1 MMNLRIYQVTALEV
15 PVVYNKGGDN
25 DPNGRL
31 FVLKNNVPL
40 VKKIRQNFYACR
52 KFLAG
57 ETLATGEWRDGII
70 PTLRHLKVMPF
81 EDFMDAFPN
90 FNAYPSIIHSIR
102 KGYEM
107 MEDLDDQQGMKAEFI
122 ISYNMIKDI
131 IMDEN
136 PDYWTAIMP
145 NELLRPLVIRANV
158 GETIE
163 IHLENELDVPVGM
176 HIQIDGYDVHN
187 SDGTMINGNGTSFAE
202 RKTDAEGNGFHKY
215 IFEANKEGVFSI
227 NDMVN
232 ISGGQKGT
240 NVHGLFG
247 AFIVEPAE
255 SWWRHSE
262 NGAPTTDG
270 LYVDIMLQDVP
281 KVHEWD
287 FENETFV
294 GEEYT
299 DIPQHSS
306 FREYVV
312 FFHDEVEGKSIY
324 GHGDDHH
331 PCPDEHAPLNEHVE
345 VLNEEEHPEM
355 EMTEELKINEAL
367 GEKGA
372 ELMALSLRSEPL
384 HNKVP
389 HHLLEM
395 AAMCDENGSLVNP
408 HIQPKII
415 YYHKHT
421 GIELQAFD
429 DVHENCI
436 GRKFIFKIDNEWLN
450 GEEQHHSSWL
460 FGDPDTPLLRAYR
473 GDPARIRLV
482 QGGVKETH
490 VFHLHVHQWRAI
502 LGDANS
508 PLLDSITVGP
518 QGAMTIEPL
527 YGAGSR
533 QHTPGDSIWHCHL
546 YPHFHHGMWGIWRT
560 HDKLEKGFWNP
571 TGEKNEFRVYPD
583 GTFIPPLQPLPGN
596 LPPEPTELNPGW
608 PLFMPGIAG
617 HKSPSPPGNPR
628 RDLTIN
634 KHGDTLGLSATNEES
649 NNMIPE
655 NHRFPGEWFTP
666 IGPRREA
673 DKVFDVV
680 VVSSK
685 VNYFDESGT
694 TWYDKDGHYY
704 LLRSEYEKYKDEI
717 DNGTYQPEPLFIRA
731 NKGDIVLLKLENL
744 LRDTAGN
751 HYNTGQINVDCGMH
765 VHLVKFDVV
774 AGDGGSSGW
783 NYISG
788 AMTSTNGLGLKGTHE
803 YRWYADEEFGTI
815 FFHDHLLAD
824 YRQKRGLFAALII
837 EPEGADYLNPK
848 DLRDHIEFGAKAVIR
863 YKNEDGEDVYF
874 REFCIGIGDQIPLFK
889 DSEEENNI
897 ALNAP
902 GVDSMEDPGAM
913 GVNYRCHPLAE
924 MNPPDWNPT
933 NWFREKYFES
943 DDYCKTDLHTPIW
956 EAYPGDDIRIRIID
970 GSHEEQH
977 SFMINGF
984 RWNQYWTDNQSTWR
998 NQQTMGVSEAFTI
1011 TLDTQIQK
1019 HKPGDYLW
1027 QFASMDDMWLGC
1039 WGYLR
1044 LHLKECNNLSFLP
1057 SNDTPNFDETI
1068 GSPSANIRRFTVWAK
1083 QQTISYSPHFA
1094 DENGLV
1100 YQLVEAD
1107 GVPIYSGSSE
1117 TDIMNMP
1124 VEEPLVLRCREG
1136 EWIEVTVVNKIETG
1150 TVIMPEASP
1159 PKLPIENDMERTVS
1173 SKISMHAN
1181 LVSYDIQSSDGS
1193 YVGFNEDST
1202 IEPGA
1207 SKTYKWFADSEGISY
1222 LQDLADIRNH
1232 RHHGLVG
1239 ALIIHSPYEIP
1250 FSKNQDVEQWH
1261 GVETFVLSPGGSF
1274 IKDFVLILQDGLS
1287 LESLAT
1293 KVPVQWGVESLSD
1306 PEDLGQKAFNYKTNF
1321 LRDKKGEMLEIE
1333 NERSINGLTN
1343 LPYYNALPN
1352 RFENPQVLFKVVSG
1366 DLVRI
1371 HLVGAADRPRNHV
1384 FTLHGHN
1391 WNEIET
1397 IGNIGLIPKVGC
1409 LNGVST
1415 GYSRTIEFIAND
1427 PGIYLFRT
1435 GVLKWAIFQG
1445 LWGFLEV
1452 AEIPETIT

>member
-1 MMNLRIYQVTALEV
+1 MSALEV
-15 PVVYNKGGDN
+15 PIVYNNGGDN

-40 VKKIRQNFYACR
+40 VKKIKQDFYACR

-57 ETLATGEWRDGII
+57 ETLETGDWKDGII
-70 PTLRHLKVMPF
+70 PTLKHLKEMPSD
-81 EDFMDAFPN
+81 EFMSTFPRLS
-90 FNAYPSIIHSIR
+90 AYPSIIHSIR
-102 KGYEM
+102 RGYKMIE
-107 MEDLDDQQGMKAEFI
+107 ELDVQQGKKAEFI
-122 ISYNMIKDI
+122 ISYKMIKNI
-131 IMDEN
+131 IIDEN

-145 NELLRPLVIRANV
+145 NEIIRPLAIRANL

-176 HIQIDGYDVHN
+176 HIQIDGYNVHD
-187 SDGTMINGNGTSFAE
+187 SDGTMINGNGKSFA
-202 RKTDAEGNGFHKY
+202 GVNGYHKY
-215 IFEANKEGVFSI
+215 VFEANKEGVFSI

-232 ISGGQKGT
+232 VSGGQKGT

-247 AFIVEPAE
+247 AFIVEPAQ

-262 NGAPTTDG
+262 NGDTTADG
-270 LYVDIMLQDVP
+270 LYVDVMLQDVP

-294 GEEYT
+294 GQEYT

-312 FFHDEVEGKSIY
+312 FFHDEIEGKSIY
-324 GHGDDHH
+324 GHGDHNNCH
-331 PCPDEHAPLNEHVE
+331 GENEPESNHEEMNQAEHRHE
-345 VLNEEEHPEM
+345 
-355 EMTEELKINEAL
+355 EMTEKMKISEIL

-384 HNKVP
+384 NNKVP
-389 HHLLEM
+389 HYLLEM
-395 AAMCDENGSLVNP
+395 AAMCDNDGKPINDYIQP
-408 HIQPKII
+408 HIV
-415 YYHKHT
+415 YYHKHE
-421 GIELQAFD
+421 GIELHNFD
-429 DVHENCI
+429 GISENCI
-436 GRKFIFKIDNEWLN
+436 GRKFIFKIDNEWFN

-460 FGDPDTPLLRAYR
+460 FGDPDTPILRAYR

-502 LGDANS
+502 LGDVNS
-508 PLLDSITVGP
+508 PLIDSITIGP

-560 HDKLEKGFWNP
+560 HDKLEQGTWNP
-571 TGEKNEFRVYPD
+571 TGEKDEIRIYPD

-596 LPPEPTELNPGW
+596 IPPEPTILKPGW

-628 RDLTIN
+628 RELEDEQ
-634 KHGDTLGLSATNEES
+634 GVALGLNPTTEES
-649 NNMIPE
+649 RNMIPDG
-655 NHRFPGEWFTP
+655 HKFPGEWFTP

-685 VNYFDESGT
+685 VTYYDESGT

-704 LLRSEYEKYKDEI
+704 LLRSEYEEHKEKIE
-717 DNGTYQPEPLFIRA
+717 NGTYQPEPLFIRA

-744 LRDTAGN
+744 ISDTAGN

-765 VHLVKFDVV
+765 VHLVKFDVI

-788 AMTSTNGLGLKGTHE
+788 AMTSTNELGLKGTHE

-837 EPEGADYLNPK
+837 EPEGADYLNPA

-863 YKNEDGEDVYF
+863 YKNGKGEYIYF

-897 ALNAP
+897 ALNSP

-913 GVNYRCHPLAE
+913 GVNYRCQPLAE
-924 MNPPDWNPT
+924 RKPQKWNPA
-933 NWFREKYFES
+933 NWFREKDANAE
-943 DDYCKTDLHTPIW
+943 DYCKTALQTPIW
-956 EAYPGDDIRIRIID
+956 EVYPGDDIRIRIID

-984 RWNQYWTDNQSTWR
+984 RWNQYWTDKESPWR

-1027 QFASMDDMWLGC
+1027 QFSSMDDMWLGC

-1044 LHLKECNNLSFLP
+1044 LHKEECDNLNFLP
-1057 SNDTPNFDETI
+1057 SNKKPNFDETI
-1068 GSPSANIRRFTVWAK
+1068 GNPSANIRKFKVWAK
-1083 QQTISYSPHFA
+1083 QQIISYSPDFT
-1094 DENGLV
+1094 DSNGLV
-1100 YQLVEAD
+1100 YQLIEVD
-1107 GVPIYSGSSE
+1107 GKPIYPTLSE
-1117 TDIMNMP
+1117 EDIRKMP
-1124 VEEPLVLRCREG
+1124 VEAPLVLRCHAG
-1136 EWIEVTVVNKIETG
+1136 EWIEVTVMNKIEKG
-1150 TVIMPEASP
+1150 KVIKSEAVP
-1159 PKLPIENDMERTVS
+1159 PKLPIENEMERTIS
-1173 SKISMHAN
+1173 SSISIHAN

-1193 YVGFNEDST
+1193 CVGYNEDST
-1202 IEPGA
+1202 IGPGEK
-1207 SKTYKWFADSEGISY
+1207 KTYKWFADSEGVSY
-1222 LQDLADIRNH
+1222 LQDMADIRNH

-1239 ALIIHSPYEIP
+1239 ALIIHSPDEIP
-1250 FSKNQDVEQWH
+1250 YASNKVEEQWH
-1261 GVETFVLSPGGSF
+1261 GVEALVHSFRRKF
-1274 IKDFVLILQDGLS
+1274 IKDFALILQDGLS
-1287 LESLAT
+1287 LEASTIKL
-1293 KVPVQWGVESLSD
+1293 PLLWGVESLSD
-1306 PEDLGQKAFNYKTNF
+1306 PEDLGLKAFNYKARLF
-1321 LRDKKGEMLEIE
+1321 KDRQGELIEIE
-1333 NERSINGLTN
+1333 KNKFSGNRSVNQSRLVSILDG
-1343 LPYYNALPN
+1343 LPN
-1352 RFENPQVLFKVVSG
+1352 QMENPDVLFKVKRG

-1371 HLVGAADRPRNHV
+1371 HLIGASDRPRNHV
-1384 FTLHGHN
+1384 FTIHGHN
-1391 WNEIET
+1391 WKEIET
-1397 IGNIGLIPKVGC
+1397 SGNPSFIPKVGC

-1415 GYSRTIEFIAND
+1415 GYTRTIEFTAND

-1445 LWGFLEV
+1445 LWGYLEV
-1452 AEIPETIT
+1452 EEMPATVTLT